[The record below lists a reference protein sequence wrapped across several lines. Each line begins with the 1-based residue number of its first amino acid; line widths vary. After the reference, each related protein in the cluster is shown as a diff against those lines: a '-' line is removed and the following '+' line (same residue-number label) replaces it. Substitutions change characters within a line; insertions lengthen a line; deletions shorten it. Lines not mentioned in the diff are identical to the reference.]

1 MGTKTITPRT
11 NNDGQIGSSSKYWDK
26 GFFNTLHVND
36 LHTASSSTL
45 SANGISVT
53 ANAGILFEGSDA
65 DEFETVV
72 TATNPTADRA
82 ILLPDASGVVSLS
95 DTTYSAGTLLD
106 LSTTTFN
113 VDLTEAAAATIA
125 AGDNIIFLDGGASG
139 THAKGS
145 INDVATLFAGTA
157 ASTGLSA
164 SSGVLSVTDLHPVG
178 VDGSSGDILADGGD
192 GTIVNHGT
200 ISIDGTAT
208 SGQMI
213 DISASAIT
221 TGNAIRIVDD
231 TYERA
236 SGHFLMDVTDTQ
248 TATIDRGGFGM
259 LRVNYNRPGG
269 SPVAAGQSL
278 TSIGTEIRMDDNATN
293 IGHSTLTGLDIHCDF
308 ANTGVGTNTATGIVT
323 RVGGGDVNQDI
334 KMINDA
340 DDSEYVTIRT
350 GVGGV
355 CSVAT
360 FSDDA
365 TGHITLS
372 ADGNITLTSGT
383 DHHNYTSIKRR
394 KMTVTSSSSHHDHDG
409 DIVYFGA
416 ADGSVSQGDICY
428 LGKDGSN
435 NATWFRAQANAE
447 STSTS
452 LLAICLGTDP
462 ATDGMLLRGMV
473 TLDHNTSDNNFGDP
487 VYLSDTSAGDADMT
501 APADNN
507 EVVRVI
513 GYKMGNDDEIWFCP
527 DNTWVVVSA

>member
-53 ANAGILFEGSDA
+53 ANSGILFEGSNA

-139 THAKGS
+139 AASKGS

-208 SGQMI
+208 NGQMI
-213 DISASAIT
+213 AIDASAVS
-221 TGNAIRIVDD
+221 TGNAIKITDS

-236 SGHFLMDVTDTQ
+236 TGYIELNITDT
-248 TATIDRGGFGM
+248 ATSTTNRGGNGIM
-259 LRVNYNRPGG
+259 KVQYVRPNT

-293 IGHSTLTGLDIHCDF
+293 VGTSEIIGLDVHCDF
-308 ANTGVGTNTATGIVT
+308 ANNSGTTTAVGVLT
-323 RVGGGDVNQDI
+323 RVGGSDNNYDI

-340 DDSEYVTIRT
+340 DDSEFAAIYVYD
-350 GVGGV
+350 GGALGI
-355 CSVAT
+355 STA
-360 FSDDA
+360 SDDS
-365 TGHITLS
+365 TGNIDII
-372 ADGNITLTSGT
+372 ADGNITLTSGN

-394 KMTVTSSSSHHDHDG
+394 KMSVTSSTDHDHDG
-409 DIVYFGA
+409 DVVYFGA

-527 DNTWVVVSA
+527 DNTWVVVTA